1 MRKRKL
7 IDVQHG
13 SMMWH
18 KPSVIYIGYTNVLLG
33 FHEAF
38 PVIRALKPH
47 SVRYAETKNPGQAR

>member
-1 MRKRKL
+1 
-7 IDVQHG
+7 
-13 SMMWH
+13 MMWH